1 MNHRILTVVSAT
13 VDPSQE
19 AELLAGFQSL
29 LADQMPDGLIR
40 TELLRGATGIW
51 RIQTLWRDRATLDK
65 MRVASEPAAPR
76 LFRSVGAEPTLQIFE
91 VMVEHI
97 SPQG

>member
-29 LADQMPDGLIR
+29 LADQMPDGLIAQSCCE
-40 TELLRGATGIW
+40 TQPESGGSK
-51 RIQTLWRDRATLDK
+51 TLWRDRATLDK

>member
-40 TELLRGATGIW
+40 TELLETQPESGGSK
-51 RIQTLWRDRATLDK
+51 TLWRDRATLDK

-97 SPQG
+97 LPQE